1 MSYLEDF
8 VNSVSYLPGEVCRL
22 LELLKL
28 LDEKAK
34 SCTEESQSM
43 SLEYFSTLKKEQG
56 TITENTELLANIRNR
71 HQKTLNYSEEKV
83 AISKQLL
90 DMIEFHL
97 PKLKQDLDTYK
108 KEISAEIENND
119 DKIQKKIKLEKTS
132 SLFDNDM
139 QMFMENMDM
148 HDDIQGEDNKTY
160 CYCGKGSYGEMIE
173 CEGPKV
179 FGI

>member
-8 VNSVSYLPGEVCRL
+8 VNSVNYLPGEVCRQ

-34 SCTEESQSM
+34 TSSEESQAM
-43 SLEYFSTLKKEQG
+43 SIEYFSTLKKEQG
-56 TITENTELLANIRNR
+56 NILENTELLASIRSR
-71 HQKTLNYSEEKV
+71 HQKTLNYAEEKV

-108 KEISAEIENND
+108 KEISAENEIADE
-119 DKIQKKIKLEKTS
+119 KIQKKIKLEKTS
-132 SLFDNDM
+132 SLFDNE
-139 QMFMENMDM
+139 MFMDNEMEGEI
-148 HDDIQGEDNKTY
+148 HGEDNKTY
-160 CYCGKGSYGEMIE
+160 CYCGKVSYGEMIE

-179 FGI
+179 RGM